1 MKFDRT
7 TCCILCIV
15 VFLIIIVSLFSGS
28 GYVPYVP
35 TNLFPKQFAYEGF
48 TQMDSDYSS
57 ATTNSS
63 MDTYK
68 SFLIDSTQSGDCKKL
83 HGFNGLFCQPLVA
96 DKKIDMFADT
106 PGSMSCIGTSSG
118 LTNSKGGVCLTEAQK
133 MMLSSR
139 GGNQTGA
146 PSSLDYSTIGQ

>member
-7 TCCILCIV
+7 TCCILCSV
-15 VFLIIIVSLFSGS
+15 VFLIIIVSLFSGA

-35 TNLFPKQFAYEGF
+35 VNLFPKQFAYEGF
-48 TQMDSDYSS
+48 AQMDYSS
-57 ATTNSS
+57 ASTNAS

-68 SFLIDSTQSGDCKKL
+68 SFLIDSAQSGDCKKL

-96 DKKIDMFADT
+96 DKKIDMFVDT
-106 PGSMSCIGTSSG
+106 PGSMSCSGTSSG

-133 MMLSSR
+133 TMLMTR

-146 PSSLDYSTIGQ
+146 PSSLDYSTIGR